1 MPSVRLTV
9 LPLASVAT
17 NVASRDA
24 FTFWAILFR
33 TKSQETLFQL
43 LAPGA
48 RYCGDST
55 RRGRQLHRRRALRA
69 EPALVDRAVRVALD
83 LQQLHG
89 AIGVLAGIRDQRAA
103 DCAVRADRM
112 RFLGPRDAEV
122 LLDLGRFGDS
132 DVESK
137 SRCREGRGTGNS
149 NLQKIPACDGR
160 YRSQAS

>member
-33 TKSQETLFQL
+33 TKSQ
-43 LAPGA
+43 A
-48 RYCGDST
+48 

-69 EPALVDRAVRVALD
+69 EPALVDRAVRVAFD

-103 DCAVRADRM
+103 DRAVRADRM

-132 DVESK
+132 DVEAK
-137 SRCREGRGTGNS
+137 SRCRQGPGTRNS
-149 NLQKIPACDGR
+149 NLQEIPTCDGR
-160 YRSQAS
+160 YSSQAS